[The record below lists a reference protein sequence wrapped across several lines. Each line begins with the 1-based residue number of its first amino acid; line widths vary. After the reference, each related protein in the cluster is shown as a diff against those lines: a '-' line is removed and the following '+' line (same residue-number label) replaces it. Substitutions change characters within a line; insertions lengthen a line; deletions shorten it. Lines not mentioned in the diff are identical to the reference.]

1 MRPSIRGTTPVHCT
15 DIESVPGLEKKIKHY
30 SIERQ
35 QWPFVYTWGCNGAFH
50 PSVVTKVT
58 WGEAMGYCDSKT
70 NRMQNFSP

>member
-1 MRPSIRGTTPVHCT
+1 MRPSIRGTILVRC
-15 DIESVPGLEKKIKHY
+15 IKIKSVPDRREKGKSY

-58 WGEAMGYCDSKT
+58 CGEAMGYCDSKT